1 MKPRTPSQ
9 ELKTRYQQALDYRKK
24 YTLENSE
31 YVELEDVK
39 GGIFELNTDQI
50 ISHVSGYLGS

>member
-1 MKPRTPSQ
+1 MCIRDSVSSLTEPTKIAMS
-9 ELKTRYQQALDYRKK
+9 LV
-24 YTLENSE
+24 ENSE
-31 YVELEDVK
+31 YVELSDVK